1 MPADKGAQPVD
12 LDAYLTLFA
21 PYEAQLKDFA
31 GREREYGGRFALLF
45 RQVVRLLVRDADI
58 NRLVPKTYVV
68 MAQRFL
74 DRVPDTVR
82 HFSYE
87 DNRHFFLSEL
97 REWITVQE
105 RGRAMRT
112 VQIGVANQAM
122 TDGDR

>member
-1 MPADKGAQPVD
+1 MPTGKDTHRVD

-21 PYEAQLKDFA
+21 PYEAQLRDFN

-45 RQVVRLLVRDADI
+45 RQVIRLLVQDADI

-74 DRVPDTVR
+74 DRIPDTVR

-97 REWITVQE
+97 REWIAVQE
-105 RGRAMRT
+105 RGRTMR
-112 VQIGVANQAM
+112 ASRHQAAEHAA
-122 TDGDR
+122 TDSDR